1 MEKKYMKRETY
12 LVLDMYVELETIQRI
27 TDRT

>member
-1 MEKKYMKRETY
+1 MEKKIKRETY
-12 LVLDMYVELETIQRI
+12 LVLVMYVELETIRRI